1 MKLIY
6 EIFLLMKMKILQYLI
21 ELKIFLKGHA
31 ANEKLV
37 YRESLLSIQLEL
49 NSHLTF
55 RSSEMAGKLFV
66 TILSSFGN
74 CSNTRSFCR
83 YSL

>member
-21 ELKIFLKGHA
+21 ELKIFLKGHTA
-31 ANEKLV
+31 GEKLV

-49 NSHLTF
+49 NSPLTF

-74 CSNTRSFCR
+74 SNTRSFCR